1 MSQLHMSSKTS
12 IVLLL
17 LVQDLL
23 WLVVGLLWVGVWGF
37 FLVGCWVCFGFG
49 GGGGVSIISSQ
60 EDSRFILIF
69 FSILKK

>member
-49 GGGGVSIISSQ
+49 GGGFQSYQV
-60 EDSRFILIF
+60 
-69 FSILKK
+69 KKTVDLF